1 MTLADDSFS
10 TVFSAAL
17 QGSPCAVIGLGD
29 APRDLPVASWTREAD
44 ADDREYPGPL

>member
-17 QGSPCAVIGLGD
+17 QGNPCAVIGLGD
-29 APRDLPVASWTREAD
+29 AAA
-44 ADDREYPGPL
+44 